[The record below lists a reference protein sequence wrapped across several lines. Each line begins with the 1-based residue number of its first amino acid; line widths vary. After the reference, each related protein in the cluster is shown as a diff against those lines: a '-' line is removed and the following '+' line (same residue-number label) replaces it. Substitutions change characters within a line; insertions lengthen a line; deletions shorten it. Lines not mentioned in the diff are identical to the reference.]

1 MSAPYRKLADSV
13 ADNIQGQVDAEHF
26 VERIRTTFADPDDLL
41 RQVVLARDW
50 SDDRLRG
57 LCRRLQKEIER
68 GGCDA

>member
-1 MSAPYRKLADSV
+1 MAASYRKLADAV
-13 ADNIQGQVDAEHF
+13 ADNIQGQDDGERF
-26 VERIRTTFADPDDLL
+26 IQRIRTAYADPDDLM

-68 GGCDA
+68 GGCDV